1 MKGPFDPRE
10 ALRVL
15 TEHGVEFVVIGGIAA
30 AVHGAP
36 VPTFD
41 VDVCYRRDPENIDR
55 LVAALRELRA
65 YLAGA
70 PEGLPFQLDAK
81 TIANSMNFTFD
92 TTAGEL
98 DCLGDPAGVGG
109 YEGLIANAERAE
121 LGGLEV
127 AVCALEDL
135 IRMKRAAGRPKDQQ
149 TLPFL
154 DALLERIEE
163 RRKGG

>member
-1 MKGPFDPRE
+1 MTFDPRE

-15 TEHGVEFVVIGGIAA
+15 TEHGVEFVVIGGLAA

-41 VDVCYRRDPENIDR
+41 IDVCYRRSPDNIAR

-70 PEGLPFQLDAK
+70 PAGLPFQLDEK
-81 TIANSMNFTFD
+81 TIANGQNFTFD
-92 TTAGEL
+92 TAIGEV
-98 DCLGDPAGVGG
+98 DCLGEPAGVKG
-109 YEGLIANAERAE
+109 YESLAANAERTT
-121 LGGLEV
+121 LGGIEV

-135 IRMKRAAGRPKDQQ
+135 VRMKRAAGRPKDQLV
-149 TLPFL
+149 LPFL
-154 DALLERIEE
+154 DALLHDIEA
-163 RRKGG
+163 RRRGD